1 MDEIKVAEILNSRY
15 AVSTEDGAR
24 IYELVSNSFTKKTDV
39 EIDFENVELI
49 VSTFLNAAIGQL
61 YGVYTTEYIQQH
73 LAISNMS
80 NEDLDVL
87 KKVTDRA
94 KTYFADMKG
103 FDKVFK
109 KHFPDAAE

>member
-1 MDEIKVAEILNSRY
+1 MDEIIVAEILNSTY
-15 AVSTEDGAR
+15 AVSTEDGEK
-24 IYELVSNSFTKKTDV
+24 IYTLVNKKLSENSSIA
-39 EIDFENVELI
+39 IDFKDVDII

-61 YGVYTTEYIQQH
+61 YGIYPTEFIQKH
-73 LAISNMS
+73 LTITNMS
-80 NEDLDVL
+80 NEDLEVL

-109 KHFPDAAE
+109 KHFPDASE